1 MYNQFM
7 LPKIQKAIFIDRDG
21 VINKD
26 PGGWTKYSYV
36 TKWDEFFFIDGA
48 VAALKRLKEA
58 GYKVFVISNQGGI
71 SKGYFSQ
78 KDLDILNKRMLE
90 EIESGG
96 GKIDGLFYCPHHN
109 KDNCECRKPKT
120 GLIEQAARA
129 MHIDFKNTYF
139 VGDSINDVEAGKRM
153 GMKTILVLSGKTPLS
168 ELTNWNMQPDY
179 VKRNLLEAV
188 EWVLKDRIQASRS
201 R

>member
-1 MYNQFM
+1 M
-7 LPKIQKAIFIDRDG
+7 KKAIFIDRDG

-36 TKWDEFFFIDGA
+36 TKWEEFLFIDGS
-48 VAALKRLKEA
+48 VKALRRLKEA

-78 KDLDILNKRMLE
+78 KDLDALNKRMLE
-90 EIESGG
+90 EIEKRG
-96 GKIDGLFYCPHHN
+96 GKIDGLFYCPHHD

-120 GLIEQAARA
+120 GLIEQAAKT
-129 MHIDFKNTYF
+129 MHIDFKNTYL
-139 VGDSINDVEAGKRM
+139 VGDSIRDVEAAKRM

-168 ELTNWNMQPDY
+168 ELSDWPMQPDY
-179 VKRNLLEAV
+179 IKGNLLEAV
-188 EWVLKDRIQASRS
+188 EWVLKNCDIAT
-201 R
+201 